1 MHTKV
6 WKDYQKVDRG
16 SLRGGIMRDI
26 PFFPKFSEF
35 STFSVRNIYCFVE
48 CLTHNNSITVKTIQ
62 YIQQIYNKCSLKS
75 DKCPNS

>member
-16 SLRGGIMRDI
+16 SLMGGIMRDI

-48 CLTHNNSITVKTIQ
+48 CLSHNNSITVS
-62 YIQQIYNKCSLKS
+62 C
-75 DKCPNS
+75 